1 MPGIHKNPT
10 LAFRPSAWER
20 ALIEER
26 AAMSGMLKKDFIS
39 RSCIYS
45 NVVVVG
51 KKETVQAI
59 VDIASDMIDVF
70 DDIAR
75 QISSGDIEFS
85 EEIYYDIR
93 DDVLATAITVLD
105 ILNGASYLF
114 DKEKKPVEIDYKAEL
129 ERLKRIRK

>member
-26 AAMSGMLKKDFIS
+26 AAMSGMPKKDFIS

-59 VDIASDMIDVF
+59 
-70 DDIAR
+70 
-75 QISSGDIEFS
+75 
-85 EEIYYDIR
+85 
-93 DDVLATAITVLD
+93 
-105 ILNGASYLF
+105 
-114 DKEKKPVEIDYKAEL
+114 
-129 ERLKRIRK
+129 